1 MQMNQV
7 WKTTEKELL
16 RDRSHLKYQLPIV
29 LLLDYSYIIRYHDR
43 KKKTL
48 GTSNENASPI
58 MERLQITFVNIKPK
72 LIQLF
77 HISTK
82 KTKLSID
89 NAMS

>member
-1 MQMNQV
+1 
-7 WKTTEKELL
+7 
-16 RDRSHLKYQLPIV
+16 
-29 LLLDYSYIIRYHDR
+29 
-43 KKKTL
+43 
-48 GTSNENASPI
+48 